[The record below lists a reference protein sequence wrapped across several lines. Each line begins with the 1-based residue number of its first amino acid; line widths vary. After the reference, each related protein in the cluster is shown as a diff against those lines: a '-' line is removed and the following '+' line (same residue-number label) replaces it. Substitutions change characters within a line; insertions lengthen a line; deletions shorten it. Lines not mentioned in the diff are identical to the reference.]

1 MVEEMS
7 HANQVDKEVLHRLE
21 SAAERVARGDA
32 HPAHLRRPTAQYLSR
47 AHIPSAVMTARSL
60 GRVSFGRANEHKQG
74 VVVFLSGDRVDLD
87 ELQRLN
93 KVDTLTPKSME
104 VYRNLADTEFKEI
117 EFAAEA
123 ITEAVSDEIL
133 LAEDLEMD
141 NDRRICNHLLPA
153 IIIVLE
159 HLTHANLRWRGPG
172 SEGRVQIDET
182 LEGVRGFAAWIP
194 PSCLPS
200 DATLEDIAHACGAE
214 KQGRSLALDV

>member
-1 MVEEMS
+1 
-7 HANQVDKEVLHRLE
+7 
-21 SAAERVARGDA
+21 
-32 HPAHLRRPTAQYLSR
+32 
-47 AHIPSAVMTARSL
+47 
-60 GRVSFGRANEHKQG
+60 
-74 VVVFLSGDRVDLD
+74 
-87 ELQRLN
+87 
-93 KVDTLTPKSME
+93 ME

-214 KQGRSLALDV
+214 KQGRSLALDGLDV